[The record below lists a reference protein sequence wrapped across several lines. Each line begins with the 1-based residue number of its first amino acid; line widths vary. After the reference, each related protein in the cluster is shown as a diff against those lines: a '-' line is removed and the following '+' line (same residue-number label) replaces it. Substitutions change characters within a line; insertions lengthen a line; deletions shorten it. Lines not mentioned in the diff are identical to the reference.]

1 MRILHTIIVFCD
13 VINASGVLVALLS
26 ALVVQLFALS
36 WINVCRCRAYET
48 SKLYRELKLRGAI
61 VDNKQLRIL
70 PQEQKYNMI
79 DGVYNLSSD
88 QVSDFIMLLVS
99 WMCIF
104 IHGYSIAYRL

>member
-1 MRILHTIIVFCD
+1 M
-13 VINASGVLVALLS
+13 SP
-26 ALVVQLFALS
+26 LFA
-36 WINVCRCRAYET
+36 RAYET

-88 QVSDFIMLLVS
+88 QVLCMRYKL
-99 WMCIF
+99 CC
-104 IHGYSIAYRL
+104 

>member
-1 MRILHTIIVFCD
+1 MRWH
-13 VINASGVLVALLS
+13 
-26 ALVVQLFALS
+26 
-36 WINVCRCRAYET
+36 RAYET

-88 QVSDFIMLLVS
+88 QVAASNLPVFVDVHTQLCVLQSSRVS
-99 WMCIF
+99 CW
-104 IHGYSIAYRL
+104 SYRQS